1 MKRAALVLLLL
12 AGCKPDT
19 YEGHGVHWKPP
30 RGVSFSADAAGPPP
44 AAQFSGGVTLT
55 FHPKEGLPA
64 EDHLEEIATKFIP
77 QGVMVMSK
85 RAGSI
90 NAGKVARYV
99 WKEGGNRVLM
109 YYLPGK
115 DQVLVITMTA
125 PEARFSADETHFDL
139 SLASLRFQ

>member
-1 MKRAALVLLLL
+1 MKRAALVLLLV
-12 AGCKPDT
+12 ASCKPDS

-30 RGVSFSADAAGPPP
+30 RGVSFEAEQPGPPP
-44 AAQFSGGVTLT
+44 TAQFSGGVKVA
-55 FHPKEGLPA
+55 FHPKEGMLA
-64 EDHLEEIATKFIP
+64 EDHLEDIAARFIP
-77 QGVMVMSK
+77 LGATIMSK

-90 NAGKVARYV
+90 EAGKVARYV

-125 PEARFSADETHFDL
+125 PENRFSGLETHFDL
-139 SLASLRFQ
+139 SLSSLRFQ

>member
-19 YEGHGVHWKPP
+19 YEGHGVHWK
-30 RGVSFSADAAGPPP
+30 PPP